1 MHRLFLL
8 ALLLTATGA
17 QAQDCVPAKLLA
29 TVPLH
34 SAEPDSNIRTVP
46 VTLNGAT
53 RDMILDTGG
62 AITQV
67 SRSVIAELGLPLR
80 RSSAAVYDVSGRVSR
95 HYTKVKAFGFGALA
109 RPDAA
114 LLVWPEEK
122 RPYAG
127 EIAQDMLQPYDV
139 DVDFAA
145 GVLKMYAKGPKK
157 GQCPG
162 PTGWTP
168 TARTEMRNKGWHLH
182 VPVSVDGHS
191 YDAIF
196 DTGSSHSIMRLPVA
210 RRDFGLEPG
219 SAGMT
224 PFPAVNG
231 DNFLNGHLRRFTNMS
246 LGGMSIENPEIL
258 IVPDVMNRKAD
269 RSPLADNRSLHH
281 NAGLVLPDLS
291 LGMDVLKHL
300 HLYISFGEQ
309 ALYVAPAGTSALPKP

>member
-1 MHRLFLL
+1 MRLL
-8 ALLLTATGA
+8 ALFLSLGLAPA
-17 QAQDCVPAKLLA
+17 QAQDCRPAKLLA

-34 SAEPDSNIRTVP
+34 SAEPESNIRTVP
-46 VTLNGAT
+46 VSLNGQT

-62 AITQV
+62 AITQL

-80 RSSAAVYDVSGRVSR
+80 RSGAAVYDINGRVSR
-95 HYTKVKAFGFGALA
+95 HYTKVKDFSFGDLR

-145 GVLKMYAKGPKK
+145 GFLKMYAKGH
-157 GQCPG
+157 CPG
-162 PTGWTP
+162 PEGWTP

-182 VPVSVDGHS
+182 IPVTLDGRT

-196 DTGSSHSIMRLPVA
+196 DTGSRHTIMRLPVA

-219 SAGMT
+219 GAGMT
-224 PFPAVNG
+224 PYPAING
-231 DNFLNGHLRRFTNMS
+231 DTFLNGHLSRFGKMS
-246 LGGMSIENPEIL
+246 FGGMSIAQPEIL
-258 IVPDVMNRKAD
+258 IVPDVMNHKAD
-269 RSPLADNRSLHH
+269 RSPLATNRSLHH
-281 NAGLVLPDLS
+281 NAGLVLPELS

-300 HLYISFGEQ
+300 HLYLSFGEQ
-309 ALYVAPAGTSALPKP
+309 ALYVAPADAIPKP